1 MRLYL
6 ELTKLAFRR
15 QMSYR
20 AAALAG
26 LATNFFF
33 GLLRAAVLI
42 ALYDTRQEVAG
53 VSLPQAITFTAL
65 SQAVIVYLSLF
76 SWYDLMHSVYT
87 GEVATDLLKPVAYFR
102 YWLARDLGRAAAALL
117 TRGLTILLAY
127 ELVVDLVY
135 PQSAVQW
142 GFVILAVILGWL
154 VSFSWR
160 FLINLASFWT
170 PNATGFLRFSFLT
183 SLFLSGFMM
192 PLRFFPAWV
201 TKLAYLTPFPH
212 TVTTLVEVYLGL
224 LSSSEMVIAILY
236 QLLWAAVLIGLGQFV
251 LRAGVRRLVIL
262 GG

>member
-1 MRLYL
+1 MLL
-6 ELTKLAFRR
+6 FFELTKLAFRR

-20 AAALAG
+20 AATLAG

-42 ALYDTRQEVAG
+42 ALYDTRPDVAG
-53 VSLPQAITFTAL
+53 ISLPQAITFTAL

-76 SWYDLMHSVYT
+76 SWFDLMRSVYT
-87 GEVATDLLKPVAYFR
+87 GEVAADLLKPVAYFR
-102 YWLARDLGRAAAALL
+102 FWLARDLGRAAAAFL
-117 TRGLTILLAY
+117 TRGVTILIAY

-135 PQSAVQW
+135 PQSAAQW
-142 GFVILAVILGWL
+142 GFVFLAIILGWL
-154 VSFSWR
+154 ISFAWR

-183 SLFLSGFMM
+183 ALFLSGFMM
-192 PLRFFPAWV
+192 PLRFFPPWV
-201 TKLAYLTPFPH
+201 SELAYLTPFPH
-212 TVTTLVEVYLGL
+212 TVTTLVEIYLGL
-224 LSSSEMVIAILY
+224 LSVSEMAIAILT
-236 QLLWAAVLIGLGQFV
+236 QLLWAAVLIALGQLV